1 MQTAILGAGY
11 MGSAIAFPLSDNGVR
26 VNLWGTWLDDELI
39 AGARAGRHPRLDKA
53 MPGNVHLYESGR
65 LAEAMDG
72 ADFVIV
78 AVTSEGFV
86 PVFEKALEVLEPSM
100 PLLTVT
106 KGFVEIDGVIHTISG
121 GADVMYR
128 RKFGSDIPGW
138 VSIGGPVK
146 AVELSNKVP
155 SATIFGYR
163 GENMPPLFEHFA
175 SPYYR
180 IYAVPDVT
188 GTEICSAFKNVY
200 AIVMGI
206 CDGLHEGTD
215 ASLFHNFK
223 ALLFNHAV
231 REIAF
236 LAETEGGQRDTA
248 FHLAGV
254 GDFYVTSASGRNGAL
269 GRLIG
274 AGEPPESA
282 YRRML
287 DTEEIPEGYHT
298 MQLGKPYLE
307 AGGAERMAR
316 LPLFNCLY
324 RIVFEGA
331 DPQESLLDFASR
343 WDTLGLP

>member
-1 MQTAILGAGY
+1 MRTAILGAGY

-26 VNLWGTWLDDELI
+26 VNLWGTWLDDDLI
-39 AGARAGRHPRLDKA
+39 AGARAGCHPRLDKA
-53 MPGNVHLYESGR
+53 MPAGVHLYESGQ
-65 LAEAMDG
+65 LAEAM
-72 ADFVIV
+72 ADTDFIIL

-86 PVFEKALEVLEPSM
+86 PVFEKMLKVLDKPV

-106 KGFVEIDGVIHTISG
+106 KGFVEINDAIHTISG
-121 GADVMYR
+121 GADLMFR
-128 RKFGSDIPGW
+128 RKFGEAIPGW

-146 AVELSNKVP
+146 AVELSNKIP

-163 GENMPPLFEHFA
+163 GDNMPPLFEHFA

-180 IYAVPDVT
+180 IYSVPDVT
-188 GTEICSAFKNVY
+188 GTEICSAFKNIY

-206 CDGLHEGTD
+206 CDGLYGNID
-215 ASLFHNFK
+215 ASLYHNFK
-223 ALLFNHAV
+223 ALLFNHAI

-236 LAETEGGQRDTA
+236 LADSEGGQRDTA

-274 AGEPPESA
+274 AGQPPKSA

-287 DTEEIPEGYHT
+287 DAEEIPEGYHT
-298 MQLGKPYLE
+298 MQLGRPYLE
-307 AGGAERMAR
+307 AGDASRLEH

-324 RIVFEGA
+324 RIIFEQA
-331 DPQESLLDFASR
+331 DARKELFDFASG
-343 WDTLGLP
+343 WDTQGLP

>member
-1 MQTAILGAGY
+1 MRTAILGAGY
-11 MGSAIAFPLSDNGVR
+11 MGSAIAFPLSDNGVH
-26 VNLWGTWLDDELI
+26 VNLWGTWLDDDLI
-39 AGARAGRHPRLDKA
+39 AGARDGCHPRLNKA
-53 MPGNVHLYESGR
+53 MPENVHLYESEQ
-65 LAEAMDG
+65 LAEALKD
-72 ADFVIV
+72 ADFIIV

-86 PVFEKALEVLEPSM
+86 PVFEKMLEALEQPV

-106 KGFVEIDGVIHTISG
+106 KGFVSIDDTIHTISG
-121 GADVMYR
+121 GADVMFR
-128 RKFGSDIPGW
+128 RKFGDDIPGW

-146 AVELSNKVP
+146 AVELSNKIP

-163 GENMPPLFEHFA
+163 GDNMPPLFDHFA

-180 IYAVPDVT
+180 IYSVPDVT
-188 GTEICSAFKNVY
+188 GTEICSAFKNIY

-206 CDGLHEGTD
+206 CDGLYKGTD

-223 ALLFNHAV
+223 ALLFNHAI

-236 LAETEGGQRDTA
+236 LADSEGGQRDTA

-274 AGEPPESA
+274 AGQPPESA
-282 YRRML
+282 YRQML
-287 DTEEIPEGYHT
+287 DAEEIPEGYHT

-307 AGGAERMAR
+307 TGDAERIKS

-324 RIVFEGA
+324 RIMFEQA
-331 DPQESLLDFASR
+331 EARKELFAFASS